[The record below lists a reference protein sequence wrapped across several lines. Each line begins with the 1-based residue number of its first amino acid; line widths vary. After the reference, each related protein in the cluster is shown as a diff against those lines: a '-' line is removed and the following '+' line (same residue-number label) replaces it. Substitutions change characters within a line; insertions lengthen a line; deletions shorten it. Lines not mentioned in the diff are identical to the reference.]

1 MVTST
6 QKETTKKETAATPEN
21 AATETATAE
30 NAVTKKGFF
39 DSDILKME
47 VAIENSVIKEEL
59 SKHSQEELW
68 SINDDGFLIVKI
80 PQFRGVN
87 AHVTRNVIRRTG
99 ATYYSCELYINSPLK
114 HKVSSDLFDE
124 GLYQDLLLRN
134 SSITSDKAEFDL
146 PVRIRFVMGQSE
158 KSLRDDK
165 LYFGIQIIFP
175 GLNRIYTDFVNASE
189 LERINYLSMKTPEE
203 CLKQKIKPWN
213 KNYSLYYVKNNDLVK
228 NLWALEQPDYD
239 Y

>member
-21 AATETATAE
+21 AATETAAAE

-39 DSDILKME
+39 EQDLLTLE
-47 VAIENSVIKEEL
+47 AAIDNDTIKAEL
-59 SKHSQEELW
+59 AKHSQEELW
-68 SINDDGFLIVKI
+68 NINNDGYLIVKI

-87 AHVTRNVIRRTG
+87 AHISRSVSKKTG
-99 ATYYSCELYINSPLK
+99 LTFYGCDLFINSPLK

-134 SSITSDKAEFDL
+134 KNITSDLSEFDL
-146 PVRIRFVMGQSE
+146 PCRIRFIVGRSE

-165 LYFGIQIIFP
+165 LYFAIQIIFC
-175 GLNRIYTDFVNASE
+175 GINRIYTDFVNAGE
-189 LERINYLSMKTPEE
+189 LDRINYLSTKSPEE
-203 CLKQKIKPWN
+203 CLAQKIMPWN
-213 KNYSLYYVKNNDLVK
+213 KSYTLFFANNDIVK
-228 NLWALEQPDYD
+228 NLWALEQPDYNL
-239 Y
+239 